1 MTTWRNTLNSVEA
14 GKKPFTA
21 QRISLLLTMLLTL
34 LGKHSNSS
42 SSTREVHKKG
52 GAGGISRGWG
62 GCSGGQEAHRGG
74 GTRRHIGGQ
83 DAHPQS
89 FWDLMPKGY
98 LKPYFRT
105 NKHKRCK
112 HKRCVKAAK
121 TLSRTVHCCHNYY
134 INYYINGEVR
144 RYQSYLTREHAT
156 EPPW

>member
-1 MTTWRNTLNSVEA
+1 VEA

-74 GTRRHIGGQ
+74 GDQ
-83 DAHPQS
+83 EAHWGAGRTS
-89 FWDLMPKGY
+89 PKF
-98 LKPYFRT
+98 LRLNAERLSQTIFPY
-105 NKHKRCK
+105 
-112 HKRCVKAAK
+112 
-121 TLSRTVHCCHNYY
+121 
-134 INYYINGEVR
+134 
-144 RYQSYLTREHAT
+144 
-156 EPPW
+156 